1 MGKNIVMELMDKTT
15 AYQILEIPKEANDDE
30 IKHAYIQLVRKHPP
44 EIEPDKFIQVRKAYE
59 NLKDP
64 VKRAREDL
72 FTFNFV
78 HDQFHFDETVK
89 QPVPSNRINDDISA
103 LEMQLESFTDDP
115 ETKRQLILAYSQRAY
130 DLVNKKLWAEA
141 IRDWERIIQLDPVN
155 ENILHNLFYGYS
167 TLGYYYALHERYQES
182 IDFWSKA
189 IEIKPNVHSLYHN
202 LAIAYDKI
210 GNKDNSEKY
219 WRETLKRWELKL
231 REDSTDEYLKTRIVE
246 LHKYFGGKL
255 LSSSTDKKAG
265 FEEAISE
272 YREVLKISPD
282 NFHAQLQ
289 ITTAFMQE
297 GKWPE
302 AIKELSGML
311 RIHKDNLEVLNMLGW
326 AYLNS
331 GKVDES
337 FAVWN
342 RCLAID
348 PKNSMAKDNIVR
360 GHLTVG
366 KKLRERGLF
375 NASLVHYKS
384 VLKYLPS
391 KPDVHLEIGNT
402 YAMKGDYRSA
412 VASWQTV
419 LQLDP
424 KNKVAKKAI
433 AETRF
438 R

>member
-1 MGKNIVMELMDKTT
+1 MELIYKTT
-15 AYQILEIPKEANDDE
+15 AYRILQIPKESTDDE
-30 IKHAYIQLVRKHPP
+30 IKHAYIQLVKKHPP

-64 VKRAREDL
+64 VKRAHEDL
-72 FTFNFV
+72 FTFNFI
-78 HDQFHFDETVK
+78 HDQFHFADAVK
-89 QPVPSNRINDDISA
+89 QPVQSSRLNDDITA
-103 LEMQLESFTDDP
+103 LTMQLESFADDS
-115 ETKRQLILAYSQRAY
+115 ETKQQLLLAYARRAF
-130 DLVNKKLWAEA
+130 DLVNKKLWVEA
-141 IRDWERIIQLDPVN
+141 IRDWEQILSLDNTREDIQ
-155 ENILHNLFYGYS
+155 HNLFYGYS
-167 TLGYYYALHERYQES
+167 TLGYYYALHERFQES
-182 IDFWSKA
+182 INFWLKA
-189 IEIKPNVHSLYHN
+189 ISLKPNIHLLYHN

-210 GNKDNSEKY
+210 GDKENAEKY

-231 REDSTDEYLKTRIVE
+231 REDSTDEYLKTCIVE

-255 LSSSTDKKAG
+255 LSSSIDKKAG
-265 FEEAISE
+265 IEEAISE
-272 YREVLKISPD
+272 YREVLKFAPD

-289 ITTAFMQE
+289 ITTAYMQE
-297 GKWPE
+297 GKWTD
-302 AIKELSGML
+302 AIKELSTML
-311 RIHKDNLEVLNMLGW
+311 RMHKDNLEVLNMLGW

-331 GKVDES
+331 GKIDES

-348 PKNSMAKDNIVR
+348 TKNSIAKDNIIR

-375 NASLVHYKS
+375 NAALVHFKS

-391 KPDVHLEIGNT
+391 KPEVHLEIGNT

-412 VASWQTV
+412 VACWQTV

-424 KNKVAKKAI
+424 KNKIAKKAI

>member
-1 MGKNIVMELMDKTT
+1 MDKTT
-15 AYQILEIPKEANDDE
+15 AYQILEIPKEATDDE
-30 IKHAYIQLVRKHPP
+30 IKHAYIQLVKKHPP
-44 EIEPDKFIQVRKAYE
+44 EIEPDKFIQIRKAYE

-78 HDQFHFDETVK
+78 HDQFHFDDTVK
-89 QPVPSNRINDDISA
+89 QPLPINRINDDITA
-103 LEMQLESFTDDP
+103 LSMQLESFADDP
-115 ETKRQLILAYSQRAY
+115 ETKHQLILAYSRRAFG
-130 DLVNKKLWAEA
+130 LVHKKLWAEA
-141 IRDWERIIQLDPVN
+141 IRDWEHILSLDTTNEDIQ
-155 ENILHNLFYGYS
+155 HNLFYGYS
-167 TLGYYYALHERYQES
+167 TLGYYYALHERFQEA
-182 IDFWSKA
+182 INFWQKA
-189 IEIKPNVHSLYHN
+189 NVLKPNIKPLYHN

-210 GNKDNSEKY
+210 GDKEHAENY
-219 WRETLKRWELKL
+219 WRETLKRWELNL
-231 REDSTDEYLKTRIVE
+231 RKESTDEYLKTCIVE

-255 LSSSTDKKAG
+255 LSGSGDKKAG
-265 FEEAISE
+265 IEEAISE
-272 YREVLKISPD
+272 YREVLKIAPD

-289 ITTAFMQE
+289 ITTAYMQE
-297 GKWPE
+297 GKWTE
-302 AIKELSGML
+302 AIKELSSML

-342 RCLAID
+342 RGLAID
-348 PKNSMAKDNIVR
+348 SKNQIAKDNIIR

-375 NASLVHYKS
+375 NSALVHFKS

-391 KPDVHLEIGNT
+391 KPEVHLEIGNT

-412 VASWQTV
+412 VACWQTV

-424 KNKVAKKAI
+424 KNKIAKKAI